1 MIRPAKDLLQ
11 QPLHSVAELS
21 AADIPVEPGVYAWY
35 RRGRLFYVGES
46 HRGLRSRLWGNHLRG
61 NARGSTLRNK
71 VAKTFD
77 FPPTGFRAYGRDA
90 EGTISG
96 KLLECEVRF
105 HPVPLALIDQVQAD
119 LIHELDPPMNDHPG
133 QVPRWRV
140 DEVREILA
148 VTPHP
153 QTTPPTPGTKD
164 KELRGTALARSQRVT
179 LTDIRAGR
187 IRFPREAKRYF
198 PNKRCEVQVVL
209 QGVRLHARYDPRT
222 GPDKERSAVLLVG
235 RANLERLVRIDEVLS
250 VSLDDR
256 IIRLGC

>member
-1 MIRPAKDLLQ
+1 MIGPAKDLLQ

-46 HRGLRSRLWGNHLRG
+46 HRGLRPRLWGNHLRG

-77 FPPTGFRAYGRDA
+77 FPPTGFRAYGKDA
-90 EGTISG
+90 EETISG

-105 HPVPLALIDQVQAD
+105 LLVPLELIDQVQAD

-148 VTPHP
+148 ITAQRP
-153 QTTPPTPGTKD
+153 TTPPTPGTKD
-164 KELRGTALARSQRVT
+164 KVLTSMALADSQRVT

-187 IRFPREAKRYF
+187 IRFPREAKRHF
-198 PNKRCEVQVVL
+198 PTKRDDIQVVL
-209 QGVRLHARYDPRT
+209 RGVQLDARYDPRT

-235 RANLERLVRIDEVLS
+235 KSNLEALVQADEVLS
-250 VSLDDR
+250 ISLADG
-256 IIRLGC
+256 IVRLD

>member
-1 MIRPAKDLLQ
+1 MIRPTRDLLQ

-77 FPPTGFRAYGRDA
+77 FPPTGFRAYGKDA
-90 EGTISG
+90 EETISG

-105 HPVPLALIDQVQAD
+105 LPVALELIDQVQAD
-119 LIHELDPPMNDHPG
+119 LIRELDPPMNDHPS
-133 QVPRWRV
+133 QVPRWRA
-140 DEVREILA
+140 DDVREILA
-148 VTPHP
+148 VTAQRP
-153 QTTPPTPGTKD
+153 TTPSAPGTKD
-164 KELRGTALARSQRVT
+164 KALKSPAVAESQRVT

-187 IRFPREAKRYF
+187 IRLPREAKRYF
-198 PNKRCEVQVVL
+198 PAERDDVQVVL
-209 QGVRLHARYDPRT
+209 RGVQLDARYDPRT
-222 GPDKERSAVLLVG
+222 GPDKERSAV
-235 RANLERLVRIDEVLS
+235 
-250 VSLDDR
+250 
-256 IIRLGC
+256 